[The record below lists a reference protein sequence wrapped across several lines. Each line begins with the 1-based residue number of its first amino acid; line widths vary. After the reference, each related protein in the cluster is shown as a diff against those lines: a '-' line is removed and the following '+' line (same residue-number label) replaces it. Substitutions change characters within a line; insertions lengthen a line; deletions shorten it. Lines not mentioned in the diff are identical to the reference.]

1 MSEELNEAVSK
12 ARQKSENLT
21 TRIKVGFHF
30 VVIGLLL
37 LLVTLN
43 WNAAETT
50 NNLSKVIER
59 REGSVPAKATY
70 CKIHKECR
78 VFC

>member
-50 NNLSKVIER
+50 RAVYQQRQPTARFTKNAEF
-59 REGSVPAKATY
+59 SVELNPTI
-70 CKIHKECR
+70 KIA
-78 VFC
+78 